1 MSELIV
7 TLNGRKNTLEFLN
20 NSKVICN
27 GQEFDFE
34 IFENINNV
42 YFLRIGKKIYN
53 FTVVA
58 KNSNDIVIFSGNERF
73 DLTIRTA
80 LQEKALELISKRQI
94 AHNRLEI
101 RAPMPGLI
109 LRVLKN
115 KGDKVHDGETVM
127 ILEAMKMENE
137 IRSPSNGTIKEIFIQ
152 AGSTIE
158 KGSILYSMED

>member
-7 TLNGRKNTLEFLN
+7 TLNGKKNTLEFLN
-20 NSKVICN
+20 NSKAICN

-34 IFENINNV
+34 IFENVNNV

-53 FTVVA
+53 FTVVE
-58 KNSNDIVIFSGNERF
+58 KNNNDIIIFSGNERF

-80 LQEKALELISKRQI
+80 LQQKAIDLISKRQVT
-94 AHNRLEI
+94 HNKLEI

-115 KGDKVHDGETVM
+115 KGDKINDGEPVM

-137 IRSPSNGTIKEIFIQ
+137 IRSPSNGTIKEIFIE
-152 AGSTIE
+152 AGSAVE
-158 KGSILYSMED
+158 KGSILYLIED

>member
-7 TLNGRKNTLEFLN
+7 TLNDRKNTLEFLN

-42 YFLRIGKKIYN
+42 YFLKIGKKIYN

-58 KNSNDIVIFSGNERF
+58 KNNNDIVIFSGNERF

-80 LQEKALELISKRQI
+80 LQEKAIELISKRQI

-137 IRSPSNGTIKEIFIQ
+137 IRSPSNGTIKEIFIK